1 MISKA
6 ATIADWVRRA
16 EQRLEA
22 CGAPEPAANAQFLMA
37 DCLKT
42 GRFDWLLRSQELL
55 PPGAAGLFWRKVERR
70 ADRIPLGYVLGN
82 QPFLGVSLR
91 VGPGVL
97 VPRPSTEDLVSS
109 AIGLLK
115 SEGPLPSRILDIGTG
130 SGAIAIA
137 LAKSFPEARVVAT
150 DITAAALRTARLNA
164 RAAGLKN
171 IRILQEDLRRP
182 PAGEKPWADLV
193 ISNPPYIP
201 TAEIASLEPEVRR
214 EPRRALDGGPDGLD
228 AIARVIGRAA
238 RCLKIKGLV
247 ALEMGFGQ
255 AERVRCLLR
264 RQGFLDVK
272 VIKDSEGLDRIA
284 LARRGAR

>member
-1 MISKA
+1 
-6 ATIADWVRRA
+6 
-16 EQRLEA
+16 
-22 CGAPEPAANAQFLMA
+22 MA

>member
-1 MISKA
+1 M
-6 ATIADWVRRA
+6 
-16 EQRLEA
+16 
-22 CGAPEPAANAQFLMA
+22 
-37 DCLKT
+37 
-42 GRFDWLLRSQELL
+42 
-55 PPGAAGLFWRKVERR
+55 
-70 ADRIPLGYVLGN
+70 
-82 QPFLGVSLR
+82 
-91 VGPGVL
+91 
-97 VPRPSTEDLVSS
+97 
-109 AIGLLK
+109 
-115 SEGPLPSRILDIGTG
+115 
-130 SGAIAIA
+130 
-137 LAKSFPEARVVAT
+137 
-150 DITAAALRTARLNA
+150 
-164 RAAGLKN
+164 
-171 IRILQEDLRRP
+171 RRP